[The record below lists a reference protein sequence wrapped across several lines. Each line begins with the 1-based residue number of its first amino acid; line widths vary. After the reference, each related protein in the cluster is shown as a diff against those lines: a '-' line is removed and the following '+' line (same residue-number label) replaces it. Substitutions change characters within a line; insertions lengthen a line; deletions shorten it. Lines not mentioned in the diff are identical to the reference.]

1 MIASMRKPAISA
13 DLQATMKRVMLMENY
28 ELGKVGLNPANKAKP
43 CCNNRRKRVES
54 TRDLR
59 LANQI
64 KR

>member
-28 ELGKVGLNPANKAKP
+28 ELGKASLTANKAKP